1 MLTPTKKLF
10 HAMEAVVYIACH
22 QANAPVSS
30 KEIAEIQELPPRYL
44 EQMLQKLVRADI
56 LRGVRGPRGG
66 YLLARE
72 RRRIS
77 LRDIYQVIEDEQV
90 TADIT
95 EQSEI
100 SKTLNNVWQALQE
113 ESLAALEKV
122 TLAELC
128 DSVSNSEE
136 KKKSKIADFTI

>member
-1 MLTPTKKLF
+1 MVTRCLHWL
-10 HAMEAVVYIACH
+10 
-22 QANAPVSS
+22 
-30 KEIAEIQELPPRYL
+30 
-44 EQMLQKLVRADI
+44 LQD
-56 LRGVRGPRGG
+56 
-66 YLLARE
+66 LAR
-72 RRRIS
+72 RN
-77 LRDIYQVIEDEQV
+77 QVLCNVQIR
-90 TADIT
+90 
-95 EQSEI
+95 I